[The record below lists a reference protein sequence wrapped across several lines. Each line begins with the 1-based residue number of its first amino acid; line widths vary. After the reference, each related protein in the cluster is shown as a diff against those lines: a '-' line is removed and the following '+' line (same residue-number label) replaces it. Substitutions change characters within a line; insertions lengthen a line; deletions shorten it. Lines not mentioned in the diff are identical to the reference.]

1 MKLPSYRRI
10 FKNDYAEEYEA
21 LVEKLAVSINYGF
34 DTLYDAL
41 NQRLNFEDNI
51 ASTIAEFAVTVDAN
65 GRPTQKTQFKLKS
78 AQTVVQ
84 GIVVLDCYGA
94 RDAGVLPQG
103 GIFVSFE
110 KNENFVNINNIKGLI
125 PNVSYTIKLL
135 AIS

>member
-10 FKNDYAEEYEA
+10 FKNDYAEEYEG

-51 ASTIAEFAVTVDAN
+51 SSTIAEFAVTVDGN
-65 GRPTQKTQFKLKS
+65 GKPTQKTQFKLKGS
-78 AQTVVQ
+78 QTTVQ
-84 GIVVLDCYGA
+84 GVIVLNCFGT
-94 RDAGVLPQG
+94 RDVNLLPQSG
-103 GIFVSFE
+103 VFVSFE
-110 KNENFVNINNIKGLI
+110 RNENFVNINNIKGLL

>member
-10 FKNDYAEEYEA
+10 YKNDYAEEYEG

-51 ASTIAEFAVTVDAN
+51 ASTIAEFSVTVDGN
-65 GRPTQKTQFKLKS
+65 GIPTKKTQFKLKS
-78 AQTVVQ
+78 AQTTVQ
-84 GIVVLDCYGA
+84 GVIVLNCYGE
-94 RDAGVLPQG
+94 RNPDILPQSG
-103 GIFVSFE
+103 VFVSFQ
-110 KNENFVNINNIKGLI
+110 KNENFLNINNIKGLI